1 MAPRYTL
8 RRRGADKHTLY
19 QLAVQDP
26 AFEVELATRQYRLRR
41 GVDPRILREDFCG
54 TAAVSCR
61 WVEDHEDNRAIGL
74 DLDAPTL
81 EWAREHNLPKL
92 GKTASRLDLRQRD
105 VRGLTRPRADVVQ
118 AFNFSG
124 YMMHPLPS
132 LVSYLRLVRR
142 SLNPGGIVML
152 DGYGGWEAGQAV
164 SDRRKVKSPDGTFG
178 YVWEQATFNPIDN
191 MATCYIHFEFRNN
204 KKWKRAFTYHW
215 RIYSPAELCDALEA
229 AGFLNVEILWDFE
242 DHAKRSN
249 FRAASEAENCPGWL
263 FYAVAESPLAPG
275 SATS

>member
-1 MAPRYTL
+1 MAYKYTL

-26 AFEVELATRQYRLRR
+26 SFEVELATRQYRRRR
-41 GVDPRILREDFCG
+41 GVPPRILREDFCG
-54 TAAVSCR
+54 TAAVACR
-61 WVEDHEDNRAIGL
+61 WVEEHKENRAIGI
-74 DLDAPTL
+74 DLDEATL
-81 EWAREHNLPKL
+81 DWAREHNLSKL
-92 GKTASRLDLRQRD
+92 DDASRVDLRQRD

-118 AFNFSG
+118 AFNFSA
-124 YMMHPLPS
+124 YTIYPFPA

-191 MATCYIHFEFRNN
+191 LATCHIHFEFRNN
-204 KKWKRAFTYHW
+204 KTWQKAFSYVW
-215 RIYSPAELCDALEA
+215 RLYTPAEFQDALEA

-242 DHAKRSN
+242 DHAKRSD
-249 FRAASEAENCPGWL
+249 FRATSEAENCAGWL
-263 FYAVAESPLAPG
+263 FYAIAESPLAPG